1 VICGIQCGKAADE
14 SFGAAISKPE
24 RNKQLSVK
32 NPEAVEQGGGA
43 AGPK

>member
-1 VICGIQCGKAADE
+1 MTLRQSLAARALE
-14 SFGAAISKPE
+14 LAQQAEAIE
-24 RNKQLSVK
+24 LSVK